1 VAASIGRHLTI
12 LLRSSS
18 PVFSARIRLPNP
30 VVQQDRESW
39 NGPATGARRFQPIR
53 LAIFC
58 IQVFFEYDP
67 SSATSLLS
75 SAGISAR
82 ECVCVSVLQYA
93 VLWSVCVC
101 VWRHRALYRSSP
113 MVAESSCDLL
123 RPGVLWLRSFFGN
136 QSSFFGRHLDQAH
149 PPHGDSVI
157 VYVCASNSF
166 PKLVRKDAREVD
178 EGKWKEIGGKVGK
191 GKSSAIFVATDILN
205 LYWTYTR
212 LSFFNIF
219 LHPLILQTQE
229 AKSVNVVAEEI
240 GEPVWFTRH
249 RNSDN
254 W

>member
-1 VAASIGRHLTI
+1 MAASIGRHLII

-101 VWRHRALYRSSP
+101 VAAPGPLQELSDGRRILLRSS
-113 MVAESSCDLL
+113 AARCSLITFLL
-123 RPGVLWLRSFFGN
+123 RQPVFFLRSASRPG
-136 QSSFFGRHLDQAH
+136 
-149 PPHGDSVI
+149 PPT
-157 VYVCASNSF
+157 
-166 PKLVRKDAREVD
+166 P
-178 EGKWKEIGGKVGK
+178 W
-191 GKSSAIFVATDILN
+191 
-205 LYWTYTR
+205 W
-212 LSFFNIF
+212 
-219 LHPLILQTQE
+219 
-229 AKSVNVVAEEI
+229 
-240 GEPVWFTRH
+240 
-249 RNSDN
+249 
-254 W
+254 

>member
-93 VLWSVCVC
+93 VLWC
-101 VWRHRALYRSSP
+101 VW
-113 MVAESSCDLL
+113 VAAPGPIQELSDNAQSSCELL
-123 RPGVLWLRSFFGN
+123 RPGVLWLRSFFGC
-136 QSSFFGRHLDQAH
+136 QSSFFGRHLDQAL
-149 PPHGDSVI
+149 PPHDCDSV
-157 VYVCASNSF
+157 CLCEQQF
-166 PKLVRKDAREVD
+166 PEMVGNDAREVD
-178 EGKWKEIGGKVGK
+178 EGKWKEFGGKVGK
-191 GKSSAIFVATDILN
+191 GKWAAMVSYVCCN

-212 LSFFNIF
+212 LSFFQYF
-219 LHPLILQTQE
+219 STSFDFADPG
-229 AKSVNVVAEEI
+229 S
-240 GEPVWFTRH
+240 
-249 RNSDN
+249 
-254 W
+254 

>member
-1 VAASIGRHLTI
+1 VAASICRHLKI

-101 VWRHRALYRSSP
+101 GGTGPFTGALRWSPNPLAIFCGQVFFDYVPSSATSLLSSVGISTRPTHP
-113 MVAESSCDLL
+113 MVI
-123 RPGVLWLRSFFGN
+123 VWL
-136 QSSFFGRHLDQAH
+136 
-149 PPHGDSVI
+149 